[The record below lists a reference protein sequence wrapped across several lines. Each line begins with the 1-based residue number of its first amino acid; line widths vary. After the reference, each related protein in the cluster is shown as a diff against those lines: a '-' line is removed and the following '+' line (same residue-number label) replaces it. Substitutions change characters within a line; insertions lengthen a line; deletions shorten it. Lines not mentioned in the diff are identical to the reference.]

1 MSFHPTT
8 PQSPSQVSVPT
19 PSDATAAHS
28 LASSMTQAT
37 TLPTPAHSVNGS
49 ASQQD
54 VAMADESPNKR
65 KRTLEDDGDRD
76 AKKVHLGDVRLDID
90 DLHIDV
96 GEKYLLCQIR
106 KTLPP
111 LPSSAPPLPSRVWW
125 SWISTVLGKPDVRK
139 CVHWF
144 C

>member
-19 PSDATAAHS
+19 PSDATHVPS
-28 LASSMTQAT
+28 LASSMSQAT
-37 TLPTPAHSVNGS
+37 TLPTPAHSVNGC

-54 VAMADESPNKR
+54 VAMAEESPNKR
-65 KRTLEDDGDRD
+65 KRSLEDDGDRD
-76 AKKVHLGDVRLDID
+76 AKKVHLGDHRLDID

-106 KTLPP
+106 KTPLRCSLPLCC
-111 LPSSAPPLPSRVWW
+111 LP
-125 SWISTVLGKPDVRK
+125 
-139 CVHWF
+139 WF
-144 C
+144 GGAGS